1 MTFEQ
6 WFYDSKG
13 TGSFALR
20 AEYFFDDLEAD
31 ISKSKK
37 SERMIAW
44 MEAAFEAGKESAR
57 QELKNG

>member
-6 WFYDSKG
+6 WLYDRMDS
-13 TGSFALR
+13 GSFALR

-31 ISKSKK
+31 ISKAKK

-57 QELKNG
+57 QEMKNG